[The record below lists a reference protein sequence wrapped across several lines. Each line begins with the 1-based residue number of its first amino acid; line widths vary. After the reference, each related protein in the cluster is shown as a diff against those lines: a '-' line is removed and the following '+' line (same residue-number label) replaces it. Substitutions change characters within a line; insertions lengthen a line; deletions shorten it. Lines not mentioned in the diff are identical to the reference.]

1 MLAAGDSYL
10 KIEKVLGCDASF
22 ISRWKHRFLE
32 QRVAG
37 LYSRH
42 QGSVRTVLTPE
53 LEARILDRTRQTPSD
68 GSTHWSTRRLAKA
81 MGINHM
87 LVARAWVRA
96 GLKPHRLERYMA
108 SDDPDFEKKAA
119 DVIGLYVNPP
129 EHAAVFVST
138 RKQPSRP

>member
-1 MLAAGDSYL
+1 MLYFSVMKTSPILLNEEERSELESCCRSRKSRADLARRARLILMLAAGDSYV
-10 KIEKVLGCDASF
+10 KIEKALGRDASF

-68 GSTHWSTRRLAKA
+68 GSTHWSTRRLA
-81 MGINHM
+81 
-87 LVARAWVRA
+87 
-96 GLKPHRLERYMA
+96 PRY
-108 SDDPDFEKKAA
+108 PQRVCK
-119 DVIGLYVNPP
+119 
-129 EHAAVFVST
+129 
-138 RKQPSRP
+138 